1 MPLALEQMNLIAAF
15 DTESFFKT
23 SHPGMHTNRRSW
35 LAGRNAA
42 TNAPELRLRSL
53 IQLLGLAQQPAAPSR
68 IASPD
73 IARAAA
79 NIEAWMTYLPKNCV
93 RTMVRDGWHWTT

>member
-23 SHPGMHTNRRSW
+23 SHPGMRTNRRSW
-35 LAGRNAA
+35 LADRNAV

-53 IQLLGLAQQPAAPSR
+53 IQLLGLAAAGST
-68 IASPD
+68 ASYCQSKRR
-73 IARAAA
+73 ARSGQ
-79 NIEAWMTYLPKNCV
+79 Y
-93 RTMVRDGWHWTT
+93 